1 MTLTAVRHGQA
12 SFGSADYDVLSTVGW
27 SQSRRLGEW
36 LASHDRRFSHVVCG
50 DLRRHR
56 ETVAAISEAY
66 QQRGL
71 TLPDPIIESDMNE
84 FDHAPVIAA
93 YLEENPAAR
102 TAMSSGERPS
112 QKTVMDM
119 LLGALGRWTE
129 GRYDDRLGEG
139 WSAFGLRVQRGTE
152 RVGQLVE
159 EGDVLLISSGGTLS
173 RMAQRALEA
182 PDRRAVEL
190 NLSLRNSGLCEFHR
204 LGGELRLGSWNALPH
219 LAEQR
224 ELWTYF

>member
-27 SQSRRLGEW
+27 TQSQRLGEW
-36 LASHDRRFSHVVCG
+36 LAGHERTFDHVVCG

-56 ETVAAISEAY
+56 ETVEAIAKAY

-71 TLPDPIIESDMNE
+71 TLPSPIIESDLNE
-84 FDHAPVIAA
+84 FDHAPVVAA
-93 YLEENPAAR
+93 FLEENPTAR
-102 TAMSSGERPS
+102 ATMSSGERPS
-112 QKTVMDM
+112 QKAVMDM

-129 GRYDDRLGEG
+129 GSYDDRLREG
-139 WSAFGLRVQRGTE
+139 WAAFGTRVQRGSDLLC
-152 RVGQLVE
+152 QMVE
-159 EGDVLLISSGGTLS
+159 SNDVLLISSGGTLA

-204 LGGELRLGSWNALPH
+204 LGGALRVGSWNALPH